1 MSARPSSSPPPP
13 ASADPGDDER
23 PGVPLFQTWRGVY
36 AFVFASFLLVVLLLT
51 IFTHVYA

>member
-1 MSARPSSSPPPP
+1 MSARPSSPPLPP